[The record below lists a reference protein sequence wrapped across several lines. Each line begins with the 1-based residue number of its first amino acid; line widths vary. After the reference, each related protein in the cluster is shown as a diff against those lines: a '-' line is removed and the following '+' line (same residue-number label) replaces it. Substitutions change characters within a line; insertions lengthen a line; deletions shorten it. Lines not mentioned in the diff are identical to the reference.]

1 MCLLYGWCKNSF
13 QEKKGRDG
21 FQQRLSI
28 RFLSHLVLIFMCLA
42 CSEEEAS
49 QPPEGMALIPAG
61 TFQMG
66 SATGDV
72 NEAPVHTVEL
82 DAFYIDQHEVTNA
95 EYEAFVTATGHP
107 SPRGIGYTAVYELL
121 KNDYEP
127 WDDPGFNHPNQPVT
141 TVTWFDADAYCKW
154 AGKRLPTEAE
164 WEKAARGGLEGA
176 RYPWGDAEP
185 DNTTANFADSQ
196 TEFEWRSPN
205 VNDGYLFTAPVG
217 TFQPNGYGLFDM
229 AGNVWEWCADWYSP
243 TYYSDTQD
251 VESPRRNPK
260 GPNTGER
267 RVLRGGTW
275 YRAAHTLRNAERV
288 SDFPNSSL
296 NVVGFRCAMDV
307 P

>member
-1 MCLLYGWCKNSF
+1 MVVIKTVSKK
-13 QEKKGRDG
+13 KKGWDG

-72 NEAPVHTVEL
+72 NEAPVHTVKL
-82 DAFYIDQHEVTNA
+82 DAFYIDQYEVTNA
-95 EYEAFVTATGHP
+95 EYQAFVTATGHP
-107 SPRGIGYTAVYELL
+107 VPRGIGYTAVYELL

-127 WDDPGFNHPNQPVT
+127 WDDPGFNQPTQPVT
-141 TVTWFDADAYCKW
+141 TVTWFDATAYCGW
-154 AGKRLPTEAE
+154 ASKRLPTEAE
-164 WEKAARGGLEGA
+164 WEKAARGGLEGT
-176 RYPWGDAEP
+176 RYPWGNAEP

-243 TYYSDTQD
+243 TYYSNTQD
-251 VESPRRNPK
+251 VERPRRNPK
-260 GPNTGER
+260 GPDTGER

-275 YRAAHTLRNAERV
+275 YRAVHTLRNAERV
-288 SDFPNSSL
+288 SDFPDSSL
-296 NVVGFRCAMDV
+296 NVVGFRCAMDA

>member
-1 MCLLYGWCKNSF
+1 MVGVKTVSKK
-13 QEKKGRDG
+13 KKGRDG

-164 WEKAARGGLEGA
+164 WEKGARGGLEGA